1 MLTAKELYQYFLKNS
16 KISTDTRK
24 ITPGSIFF
32 ALKGANFNGNAFAKK
47 ALELGAAYAVID
59 EAEFAISDQYL
70 LVNDVLNAMQ
80 ELSTLHR
87 EQINIPVIAIV
98 GSNGKTTT
106 KELISSVLATQYKV
120 LSTPGNFNNH
130 IGLPL
135 TLLMLEPTHEIAII
149 EMGAN
154 HIGENDFLCKLAK
167 PTHGIITNNGKDHLE
182 GFGSLEG
189 VAQSNSELYYYLLK
203 NNGKAY
209 VNANDEWLMRMSRG
223 LTHKITYAANTQ
235 IKLASA
241 NVVAVAKQLQPEI
254 KFNFNNIEIS
264 SCLSGDYNFD
274 NIMAAV
280 CIGNDFDITAQNIK
294 NGIETYK
301 PTNLRSQLIKTDRN
315 NIFLDA
321 YNANPSS
328 MEVSLNNFA
337 MMPAENKIVVLGDM
351 FELGKFEAE
360 EHQNI
365 ANLCKAFNFKEVI
378 LCGEAFSKTQ
388 HAFKSFIKT
397 DDARDYLSKINP
409 TNCFV
414 FIKGSRGMKLEEL
427 IKVL

>member
-1 MLTAKELYQYFLKNS
+1 MLAADELYKYFLKNS
-16 KISTDTRK
+16 KICTDTRK
-24 ITPGSIFF
+24 IIPDSIFF
-32 ALKGANFNGNAFAKK
+32 ALKGKNFNGNAYAKK

-59 EAEFAISDQYL
+59 EPEYAISKKYL
-70 LVNDVLNAMQ
+70 LVNDVLKALQ

-87 EQINIPVIAIV
+87 QQINIPVIAIV

-106 KELISSVLATQYKV
+106 KELISSVLATQYHV
-120 LSTPGNFNNH
+120 LSTPGNLNNH

-135 TLLMLEPTHEIAII
+135 TLLMLNKTHEIAII

-154 HIGENDFLCKLAK
+154 HIGENEFLCKLAK

-223 LTHKITYAANTQ
+223 LTNKITYAANTQ
-235 IKLASA
+235 TKHAIAD
-241 NVVAVAKQLQPEI
+241 VVAVALQLQPEI
-254 KFNFNNIEIS
+254 KFIYDNIEFT

-280 CIGNDFDITAQNIK
+280 AIGNDFGITTQNIK
-294 NGIETYK
+294 NGIEAYI
-301 PTNLRSQLIKTDRN
+301 PANLRSQFLKTDRN
-315 NIFLDA
+315 TIFLDA

-328 MEVSLNNFA
+328 MEVSIRNFA
-337 MMPAENKIVVLGDM
+337 MMPYENKIVILGDM

-365 ANLCKAFNFKEVI
+365 VNLCKKFNFKEVI
-378 LCGEAFSKTQ
+378 LTGEAFSKTQ
-388 HAFKSFIKT
+388 HSFKSFINT
-397 DDARDYLSKINP
+397 NDAKNYLSELKP

-427 IKVL
+427 LTVL